1 MKRTTSLMIGCLL
14 MFYINAQIPCLFP
27 SSTSVAAT
35 SVADLNNW
43 SAFHNPAPLSELENP
58 QLFIQADNRYNITA
72 LSTKCFSIAYP
83 TNYFVSGIAFSHF
96 GFSLYHEMMLGL
108 AFARNFSDKFN
119 IGLQFNYLAAY
130 FPSSNS
136 YHGTFFP
143 QIGLNFP
150 LNKTF
155 IMGFHV
161 FNPFQSKLKSDFT
174 TKRLPAIFSVG
185 FSTKF
190 STNFTWRVQA
200 DKEISSN
207 YRFATA
213 ADYQI
218 SQVLRFQAGLYG
230 YEYLIPCL
238 GFGCKFKR
246 FSLDLITE
254 LHPLLGL
261 TTMAAMKFMFPA
273 KK

>member
-1 MKRTTSLMIGCLL
+1 MKRTSSLMMGCLL
-14 MFYINAQIPCLFP
+14 VLYINAQIPSLFP
-27 SSTSVAAT
+27 SSTSVAGT
-35 SVADLNNW
+35 SVADIDNW
-43 SAFHNPAPLSELENP
+43 SAFHNPAPLSELKVP
-58 QLFIQADNRYNITA
+58 QLLVQVENRYIITA

-83 TNYFVSGIAFSHF
+83 TNYFVSGIAFSYF
-96 GFSLYHEMMLGL
+96 GFSLYHEMMLGM
-108 AFARNFSDKFN
+108 AFSRNFSDKFN
-119 IGLQFNYLAAY
+119 IGLQFNYLTAY
-130 FPSSNS
+130 FLSSNS

-150 LNKTF
+150 LNKNF
-155 IMGFHV
+155 VLGFHV
-161 FNPFQSKLKSDFT
+161 FNPIQAKIKSDIT
-174 TKRLPAIFSVG
+174 TKRLPAIFSFG

-190 STNFTWRVQA
+190 STNFVWKVQT

-207 YRFATA
+207 YRLATA
-213 ADYQI
+213 VDYQI
-218 SQVLRFQAGLYG
+218 TEKLRFQAGVYG

-246 FSLDLITE
+246 FSLDLVTE

-273 KK
+273 K